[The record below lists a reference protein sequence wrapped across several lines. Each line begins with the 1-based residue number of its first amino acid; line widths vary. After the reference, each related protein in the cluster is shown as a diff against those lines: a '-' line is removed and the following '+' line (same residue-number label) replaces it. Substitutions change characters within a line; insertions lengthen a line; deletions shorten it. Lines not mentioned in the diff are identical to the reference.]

1 MIRMEA
7 RIYYEED
14 AVVALDLNLLPVFL
28 AVAEQGSFTAASVRL
43 GMPSSNVSRAIKQLE
58 TQTGCRL
65 IERTTRRM
73 RLTAQGQQLF
83 QRVRQTDEMLRETLS
98 QIRDDDALTGCFRL
112 TVPGEGGGEI
122 LAGIIARF
130 AAAHP
135 GLQIR
140 CDTRLTPADIISD
153 DIDLLLTYQRG
164 EIADSSY
171 HSRLIQS
178 WPSVV
183 VAAPSLLA
191 RTGMPESPSDLTKL
205 PCISSLSAL
214 NGQPWI
220 FCQPDGGLLSLRI
233 NSHYQ
238 VNSGVLAGAAAIEG
252 VGFAILSRHLCEP
265 AIREGKLQVIR
276 FREEPAPVELRAV
289 YASRRELS
297 PVVDRF
303 LHFLDISL
311 QDNN

>member
-1 MIRMEA
+1 MEE
-7 RIYYEED
+7 RIYHEED

-73 RLTAQGQQLF
+73 RLTTQGQQLF

-130 AAAHP
+130 AGAHP

-140 CDTRLTPADIISD
+140 CDTRLTPTDIISD

-178 WPSVV
+178 WASVV

-220 FCQPDGGLLSLRI
+220 FCKPDGGLLSLRI

>member
-1 MIRMEA
+1 MKE
-7 RIYYEED
+7 RIYHEEGK
-14 AVVALDLNLLPVFL
+14 VVALDLNLLPVFL

-58 TQTGCRL
+58 TQTDCRL

-98 QIRDDDALTGCFRL
+98 QIRDADALTGCFRL

-130 AAAHP
+130 AVAHP
-135 GLQIR
+135 ELQIR

-153 DIDLLLTYQRG
+153 NIDLLLAYQRG
-164 EIADSSY
+164 EMADSSY

-220 FCQPDGGLLSLRI
+220 FCKPDGSLFSLRI

-238 VNSGVLAGAAAIEG
+238 VNSAVLAGAAAIEG

-276 FREEPAPVELRAV
+276 FSEEPASIELRAV

-297 PVVDRF
+297 PVIDRF

-311 QDNN
+311 QNNN

>member
-1 MIRMEA
+1 M
-7 RIYYEED
+7 
-14 AVVALDLNLLPVFL
+14 ALDLNLLPVFL
-28 AVAEQGSFTAASVRL
+28 TVAEQGSFTAASVWL

-178 WPSVV
+178 WASVV

-191 RTGMPESPSDLTKL
+191 RTGMPESPSDLTKF

-220 FCQPDGGLLSLRI
+220 FCKPDGGLLSLRI

-276 FREEPAPVELRAV
+276 FREEPAPIELRAV

-311 QDNN
+311 QNKN

>member
-1 MIRMEA
+1 M
-7 RIYYEED
+7 
-14 AVVALDLNLLPVFL
+14 ALDLNLLPVFL

-83 QRVRQTDEMLRETLS
+83 QRVRQTDDMLRETLS

-220 FCQPDGGLLSLRI
+220 FRKADGGLLSLRI